1 MFAMD
6 RSDAVRRART
16 WWSAV
21 SDTSYV
27 PMSSRDAK
35 DALADL
41 LVNLADALDAEQFD
55 PTVGA
60 EVGSALVRMRLTNPV
75 VVARSAEV
83 LAELP
88 RLSESGTAFF
98 RSKYAALMGSF
109 GQGYAAALQADT
121 LSDQQ
126 AIQATMSATH
136 KQTEQAAK
144 ATDTRFRVVFDN
156 AAVAIAIGD
165 LRGVLVDVN
174 PAMAQMLGQDAGELR
189 GASAFDLGHADDY
202 ALARR
207 RILDELIAVGSGTI
221 RLEARF
227 RRGDGSYGWAMFAIT
242 LVAGDGD
249 VDSYLL
255 AVGEDITERREM
267 QAALYRQSRH
277 DPLTG
282 LPNRLLLHEDI
293 ADAIDI
299 AEPDD
304 HIGLCFL
311 DLDGFKYVNDQFG
324 HATGDRLLAAVAAR
338 LQEQATADGYVVA
351 RLGGDEFVAVMAAP
365 VDNDA
370 VTAAASRLL
379 ASIKDPF
386 EVDGH
391 KLSVSA
397 SIGVVA
403 QPVFGADADAIL
415 ETADVALYRAK
426 ADGGAGFF
434 VHEPTPS

>member
-1 MFAMD
+1 M
-6 RSDAVRRART
+6 
-16 WWSAV
+16 WWSAI

-35 DALADL
+35 EALADL

-83 LAELP
+83 LAEIP
-88 RLSESGTAFF
+88 RLSESGTAYF

-109 GQGYAAALQADT
+109 GQGYASALQAKT
-121 LSDQQ
+121 VSDQG
-126 AIQATMSATH
+126 S
-136 KQTEQAAK
+136 
-144 ATDTRFRVVFDN
+144 TDARFRVVFDN

-165 LRGVLVDVN
+165 LHGGLVDVN
-174 PAMAQMLGQDAGELR
+174 PAMAEMLGRDAADLR
-189 GASAFDLGHADDY
+189 GMSAFDLGHPDDY
-202 ALARR
+202 DLARR
-207 RILDELIAVGSGTI
+207 RILDELIAVGSGTV

-227 RRGDGSYGWAMFAIT
+227 RRSDGTYGWAMFAIT
-242 LVAGDGD
+242 LVAGDGE

-255 AVGEDITERREM
+255 GVGEDVTERREL

-282 LPNRLLLHEDI
+282 LPNRLLLHENI

-299 AEPDD
+299 AGPDD
-304 HIGLCFL
+304 RIGLCFL

-324 HATGDRLLAAVAAR
+324 HATGDRLLAAVANR
-338 LQEQATADGYVVA
+338 LQEQGMADGYIVA
-351 RLGGDEFVAVMAAP
+351 RLGGDEFVAVMFAP
-365 VDNDA
+365 IDIDA
-370 VTAAASRLL
+370 VTAAATRLL
-379 ASIKDPF
+379 ASIQDPF

-391 KLSVSA
+391 KLSISA

-415 ETADVALYRAK
+415 ETADAALYRAK